1 MCYICTEN
9 VRIAGEEAMKT
20 IYYIYHVTVKA
31 MSGEL
36 SVDEALELIRE
47 KLEKT
52 VTEG

>member
-1 MCYICTEN
+1 LHGT
-9 VRIAGEEAMKT
+9 VGIAGEDAMKT
-20 IYYIYHVTVKA
+20 IYYIYHLTVKV

-52 VTEG
+52 VTDG

>member
-1 MCYICTEN
+1 
-9 VRIAGEEAMKT
+9 MKT
-20 IYYIYHVTVKA
+20 IYYIYHVTVKS

-52 VTEG
+52 VTDG